1 MMIFEFSLLLYY
13 CLHNILK
20 SRNLKFYSQN
30 IGILEKRPPSVI
42 ETDIDLKTPDVWIDQ
57 EKKPLCT
64 MGLQGHEKMF
74 VNAVFNDKSRTTI
87 KILKQINV
95 MKVLVIIFRKNDG

>member
-1 MMIFEFSLLLYY
+1 M
-13 CLHNILK
+13 
-20 SRNLKFYSQN
+20 R
-30 IGILEKRPPSVI
+30 
-42 ETDIDLKTPDVWIDQ
+42 
-57 EKKPLCT
+57 
-64 MGLQGHEKMF
+64 LQGHEKMF